1 MIKIYF
7 FVKNLFQSKFIKWI
21 MNEGKFNFPLYV
33 MLIVVPSCL
42 LVFIYYEEILI
53 KNYFKTIFML
63 VFVFPFVFHYLFSK
77 IFAINQNLVIFFGFI
92 IVLIYSLLF
101 LFIIQLKKTPETFI
115 PRVLILFSV
124 CFQSV
129 LVGEVYYIHTHIT
142 PILTYLRSSL
152 KSSLRKLFNQ
162 KVSRKIRLLILQ
174 LTKV

>member
-1 MIKIYF
+1 METNYMHTTFAKTLRQITLLVKVHWKVHWRNGRFRKQVERWLHWEVGLNWVYAKKEVLKMIKIYF

-21 MNEGKFNFPLYV
+21 MNEGKFNFPLYA

-101 LFIIQLKKTPETFI
+101 LFII
-115 PRVLILFSV
+115 
-124 CFQSV
+124 
-129 LVGEVYYIHTHIT
+129 
-142 PILTYLRSSL
+142 
-152 KSSLRKLFNQ
+152 
-162 KVSRKIRLLILQ
+162 
-174 LTKV
+174 

>member
-1 MIKIYF
+1 MGLKWVYAKKEVLKMIKIYF

-21 MNEGKFNFPLYV
+21 MNEGKFNFPLYA

-101 LFIIQLKKTPETFI
+101 LFII
-115 PRVLILFSV
+115 
-124 CFQSV
+124 
-129 LVGEVYYIHTHIT
+129 
-142 PILTYLRSSL
+142 
-152 KSSLRKLFNQ
+152 
-162 KVSRKIRLLILQ
+162 
-174 LTKV
+174 